1 MPETANR
8 AHAAAARLQSA
19 VAEMLADVDRLPA
32 ELITWRPADD
42 VWSVMDN
49 LCHVQEFVPYWTA
62 QALQAIRHPD
72 QLWGRDHSNTDRLA
86 AVTNTAAR
94 RLADVE
100 RAIRDVA
107 REAADAIRQ
116 LSDADLDVE
125 ATSKNPRWGRKPAFF
140 ILDHLVVQH
149 VEKHLGQI
157 RRNVQQFQQEKA
169 SAP

>member
-1 MPETANR
+1 VPEPGNR

-19 VAEMLADVDRLPA
+19 VAEMLAEVERLPN
-32 ELITWRPADD
+32 ELLTWRPADD

-49 LCHVQEFVPYWTA
+49 LCHVQEFVPYWTG

-86 AVTNTAAR
+86 AVTNTATR
-94 RLADVE
+94 RLADVDG
-100 RAIRDVA
+100 AIRAAA
-107 REAADAIRQ
+107 REAADAIGH
-116 LSDADLDVE
+116 LTDADLDIE
-125 ATSKNPRWGRKPAFF
+125 ATSKNPRWTQKPAFF
-140 ILDHLVVQH
+140 IVDHLVVQH

-157 RRNVQQFQQEKA
+157 RRNVQQFQERKA